1 MKMLKI
7 SLVGVIV
14 GIGLLGS
21 SIEAEAKGGV
31 NPEEKAIGVIS
42 KEVVS
47 LKNPDGSMEIYG
59 VDELLEYGE
68 ENSEGLRRHE
78 REIIER
84 VEKNS
89 GNRGED

>member
-1 MKMLKI
+1 MFKI
-7 SLVGVIV
+7 FLVGVVV

-21 SIEAEAKGGV
+21 SIEAKANAGV

-47 LKNPDGSMEIYG
+47 LKNPDGSMEIYR

-68 ENSEGLRRHE
+68 ENSKELRRYE

-89 GNRGED
+89 GNKGED